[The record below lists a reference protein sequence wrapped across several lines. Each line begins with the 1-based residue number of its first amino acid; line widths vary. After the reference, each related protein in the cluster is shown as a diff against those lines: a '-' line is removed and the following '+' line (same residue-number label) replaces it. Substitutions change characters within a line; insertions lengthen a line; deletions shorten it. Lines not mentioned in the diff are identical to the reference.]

1 MFSIMDAVKHRGGD
15 WDDYL
20 ADQVSA
26 LPTIDQLPGILPEE
40 LAIIEE
46 AYSCPRM
53 ASDKLSELYSEIE
66 GLQKPEEEEEDSLD
80 RDIQEQID
88 KLEAV
93 VEALKKIKSYKG
105 TLKEKYW
112 GSEAFDDLDK
122 LGSDVKHSEETIEWE
137 DDHYVDY
144 TSEDPARHKGIMM
157 EYDLLKIDIQIR
169 IEDY

>member
-26 LPTIDQLPGILPEE
+26 LPTIDKLPGILPEE

-53 ASDKLSELYSEIE
+53 ASSKLSELYSEIE
-66 GLQKPEEEEEDSLD
+66 GLQKPEEDEDWLD

-88 KLEAV
+88 KVEAV
-93 VEALKKIKSYKG
+93 VQALKKIKSFKG

-112 GSEAFDDLDK
+112 GSGAFEDLDK

-144 TSEDPARHKGIMM
+144 TSDDPARHKGILM